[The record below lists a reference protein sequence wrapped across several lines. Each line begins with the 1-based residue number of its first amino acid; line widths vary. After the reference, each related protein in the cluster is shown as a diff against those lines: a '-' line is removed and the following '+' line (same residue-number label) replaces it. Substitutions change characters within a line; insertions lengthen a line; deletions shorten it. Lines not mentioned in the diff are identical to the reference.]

1 MYILAGKRRLEE
13 VRAGRLEEL
22 RVKAE
27 QTGLAEDAQAYNDML
42 SGMLTNY
49 DPRRTAAID
58 TSVPLLIL
66 SGDADPIG
74 EYGKGVIRLR
84 DDFLDLG
91 CDDVRVILYPGARH
105 ELLNETNRDQVIRD
119 ILDWLNALLESTH

>member
-1 MYILAGKRRLEE
+1 
-13 VRAGRLEEL
+13 
-22 RVKAE
+22 
-27 QTGLAEDAQAYNDML
+27 ML

-91 CDDVRVILYPGARH
+91 CDDVHVILYPGARH

-119 ILDWLNALLESTH
+119 ILDWLNTLLEPTY